1 VADRSDYQ
9 AFVVSRWPRLLR
21 LAYLLTQDWSSA
33 EDLVQ
38 TALVKAW
45 FAWPRISGDPEP
57 YLRKIIINTHS
68 SWWRR
73 AWRTR
78 EITSEAV
85 PDRPGPDDTSA
96 FVGERDLVWTVLG
109 KLPYRQRTV
118 VVLRFYEDLS
128 EAQVA
133 ELMHC
138 SVGTVKSQTS
148 KALAKLRVDPA
159 LLTVQKG

>member
-1 VADRSDYQ
+1 MADRSDYQ
-9 AFVVSRWPRLLR
+9 AFVASRWPRLLR
-21 LAYLLTQDWSSA
+21 LAYLLTQDWQSA

-45 FAWPRISGDPEP
+45 FAWPRVTGDPEP
-57 YLRKIIINTHS
+57 YLRKIIVNTHS

-73 AWRTR
+73 AWRSR

-85 PDRPGPDDTSA
+85 PDRPGPDHTA
-96 FVGERDLVWTVLG
+96 HTGERDLVWDALG
-109 KLPYRQRTV
+109 RLPDRQRTA
-118 VVLRFYEDLS
+118 VVLRFYEDLP

-148 KALAKLRVDPA
+148 RALAKLRVDPA
-159 LLTVQKG
+159 VLTAQKG